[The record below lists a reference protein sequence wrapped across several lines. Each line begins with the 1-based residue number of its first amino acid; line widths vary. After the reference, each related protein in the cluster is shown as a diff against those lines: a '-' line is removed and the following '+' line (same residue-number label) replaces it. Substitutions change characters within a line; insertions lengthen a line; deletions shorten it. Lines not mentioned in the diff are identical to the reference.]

1 MVLGFN
7 DTFGIAVRKE
17 IADQYGLK
25 TYSDLTVLRDDK
37 HIYPSYQCGLVIR
50 QDTMKKYPELGET
63 LQKFS
68 QI

>member
-25 TYSDLTVLRDDK
+25 TYSDLTVLKDDK
-37 HIYPSYQCGLVIR
+37 HIYPSYQV
-50 QDTMKKYPELGET
+50 DW
-63 LQKFS
+63 
-68 QI
+68 